1 MDGWRC
7 NTGRRASK
15 KSLGG
20 DCRWVVSTG
29 MLMLRR
35 KPCLFVG
42 WTGQEVDAASGHTLT
57 HVKQEGRRT
66 VGDKHLNEGG
76 GLVQGHV
83 GRGDVQAQP
92 GRLLPLQAAGALPL
106 WFSHLLCPPP
116 GLPAARRQETT
127 GSFAFCDSPSSCG
140 AELHH
145 KMALMF
151 FFPLA

>member
-42 WTGQEVDAASGHTLT
+42 WTGQEADAASGHALT
-57 HVKQEGRRT
+57 HVGREDCGRHTPERRWRT
-66 VGDKHLNEGG
+66 RPGTRGPWGCPGAAREASSSAGCWCSPAVVQPSSLSPPQACQLQGDRR
-76 GLVQGHV
+76 Q
-83 GRGDVQAQP
+83 RA
-92 GRLLPLQAAGALPL
+92 
-106 WFSHLLCPPP
+106 HLLS
-116 GLPAARRQETT
+116 AI
-127 GSFAFCDSPSSCG
+127 
-140 AELHH
+140 HH
-145 KMALMF
+145 HRAVQNSITRWRSG

>member
-42 WTGQEVDAASGHTLT
+42 WTGQEADAASGHTLT
-57 HVKQEGRRT
+57 HVGREDCGRHRPERRWRT
-66 VGDKHLNEGG
+66 RPGT
-76 GLVQGHV
+76 
-83 GRGDVQAQP
+83 RGPWGCP
-92 GRLLPLQAAGALPL
+92 G
-106 WFSHLLCPPP
+106 
-116 GLPAARRQETT
+116 AAREASSSAGCWCSPAVVQ
-127 GSFAFCDSPSSCG
+127 PSSLSPPRPASCKETGDNGLICFLPFTIIARCRTPSQDG
-140 AELHH
+140 AQG
-145 KMALMF
+145 F
-151 FFPLA
+151 FR